1 MKHNQIDLSD
11 ALEILGICEEDLDY
25 KPAYLMENV
34 HCVFKQTGS
43 KAILAYLVD
52 DPHPCEPC
60 FGDGAGELVLDG
72 YISSVSLNEAI
83 GRDQHED
90 SLIRA
95 GYINFNEDQMQREWI
110 ERASADVDVATMLY
124 ETITRYEGGFV
135 EVGLERI
142 KAEAKDLLW
151 DVTPEDM
158 DFPLFREIEVKLWKE
173 GMLEGKT
180 YILTIPLTKGDYC
193 LKAGSPLDLLDPD
206 AKWDGAWIPD
216 GTAIEN
222 IHENASRI
230 YLAGDI
236 EHKPWDKL
244 PFQVVLDE
252 TDSRDIPDELKFAT
266 REEAKAHLTSLCEQE
281 KGDKTEQE
289 LMFWLHSSRDSS
301 DISRWNRA
309 LARAAKQYAKPI
321 IQEFEHYMNGEAYGL
336 VVIEFETTGDEWVAS
351 EPDACF
357 GYFGEQSAL
366 SVLYEHALDEPAE
379 AA

>member
-11 ALEILGICEEDLDY
+11 ALEILGICEGDLDY
-25 KPAYLMENV
+25 KPAYLMENE
-34 HCVFKQTGS
+34 HCVFKKTGS
-43 KAILAYLVD
+43 KAILAYLID
-52 DPHPCEPC
+52 DGDPCEPY
-60 FGDGAGELVLDG
+60 FGDSDGELVLDG
-72 YISSVSLNEAI
+72 YISSISLDEAI
-83 GRDQHED
+83 GRDRHED

-95 GYINFNEDQMQREWI
+95 GYINFDEDQMQREWI

-124 ETITRYEGGFV
+124 ETITLDKGGFV

-151 DVTPEDM
+151 DESPEGM

-173 GMLEGKT
+173 GMLEDKT
-180 YILTIPLTKGDYC
+180 YRLTIPLTKRDYG
-193 LKAGSPLDLLDPD
+193 LKTGSPLDLLDLD
-206 AKWDGAWIPD
+206 AEWDGAWVPD

-222 IHENASRI
+222 IQESASAI

-236 EHKPWDKL
+236 EHKPFDKL

-266 REEAKAHLTSLCEQE
+266 RKEAEAHLTSLCEQE
-281 KGDKTEQE
+281 KGNKTEQE
-289 LMFWLHSSRDSS
+289 LMFWLHFSRDSS
-301 DISRWNRA
+301 GISRWNRA

-321 IQEFEHYMNGEAYGL
+321 IQEFEHYMSGEAYGL
-336 VVIEFETTGDEWVAS
+336 VYIEFERTGDEWVVS
-351 EPDACF
+351 DQDACF
-357 GYFGEQSAL
+357 GYFGEQNAL
-366 SVLYEHALDEPAE
+366 SELYEHAPDEPAE